1 MKKYVIGVDGGNTKT
16 DYLLYDVDGNFIDGI
31 RCGTCSHESP
41 KIGSFEGAYL
51 EMNDK
56 ITKLLS
62 QNNLTIEDVESGA
75 FGLAGVDA
83 PFQKKAL
90 EEAVEK
96 IGFKKYQVVNDGFL
110 GIKAASPTGTGAC
123 SINGTGTVNV
133 GIDEDGKWMQV
144 GGIGYVAGDEGG
156 GSFLARAAVRI
167 AFDEAYRFGPKT
179 KVTEDVFKMYEITSK
194 KEFSDAIVGKR
205 IDSTYLIKSL
215 FNRANEGD
223 LPAIKVLET
232 AGENM
237 GRSTAG
243 VIAEINVKEPINVI
257 LAGSVWAKATN
268 DNMVNKFKEHAQIK
282 SHGRHAEVIA
292 GVLKQGKEDH
302 HHCHLQKT
310 HHYLAKALF
319 PVKQHGAGNHKE
331 QDVAGLCHA
340 HHKKCQCAGGLS
352 SRYLIMTHGI
362 DARVH
367 IKYKENSK

>member
-16 DYLLYDVDGNFIDGI
+16 DYLLYDTEGNFVDGI
-31 RCGTCSHESP
+31 RSGTCSHEAPSV
-41 KIGSFEGAYL
+41 GSFEGAYL
-51 EMNDK
+51 VMKSK
-56 ITKLLS
+56 IEELLS
-62 QNNLTIEDVESGA
+62 RNNLTIKDVVSGA

-90 EEAVEK
+90 EDAVEK
-96 IGFKKYQVVNDGFL
+96 IGFKEYQVVNDGFL

-156 GSFLARAAVRI
+156 GSFLSRAAVRI
-167 AFDEAYRFGPKT
+167 AFDEAFRFGPKT
-179 KVTEDVFKMYEITSK
+179 KVTEDVFKMYGITSK

-205 IDSTYLIKSL
+205 IDSTYLIKAL

-223 LPAIKVLET
+223 EVAIKVLET

-243 VIAEINVKEPINVI
+243 CISEINLVEPVNVI

-268 DNMVNKFKEHAQIK
+268 FAMLNKFKEVVSNLTKKNCNFIVLNEPPVLGAILW
-282 SHGRHAEVIA
+282 ALEIA
-292 GVLKQGKEDH
+292 NKKLPSSELKAKVLESIILYQQS
-302 HHCHLQKT
+302 C
-310 HHYLAKALF
+310 
-319 PVKQHGAGNHKE
+319 N
-331 QDVAGLCHA
+331 
-340 HHKKCQCAGGLS
+340 
-352 SRYLIMTHGI
+352 
-362 DARVH
+362 
-367 IKYKENSK
+367 

>member
-16 DYLLYDVDGNFIDGI
+16 DYLLYDIEGNFVYGV

-41 KIGSFEGAYL
+41 KIGSFNGAYI
-51 EMNDK
+51 EMNNQ
-56 ITKLLS
+56 ITNLLER
-62 QNNLTIEDVESGA
+62 NNLTIEDVESGA

-110 GIKAASPTGTGAC
+110 GIKAASPTGTGVC

-167 AFDEAYRFGPKT
+167 AFDEAFRFGPKT
-179 KVTEDVFKMYEITSK
+179 KVTEDVFKMYGIESK

-223 LPAIKVLET
+223 APAIKVLET

-243 VIAEINVKEPINVI
+243 VIAEINIKEPVNVI

-268 DNMVNKFKEHAQIK
+268 DNMVNKFKEVVTNLTKKECNFIILNEPPVLGAIIWALEVANGKLPSIEMKNKILNSIVEYQK
-282 SHGRHAEVIA
+282 S
-292 GVLKQGKEDH
+292 Q
-302 HHCHLQKT
+302 
-310 HHYLAKALF
+310 
-319 PVKQHGAGNHKE
+319 N
-331 QDVAGLCHA
+331 
-340 HHKKCQCAGGLS
+340 
-352 SRYLIMTHGI
+352 
-362 DARVH
+362 
-367 IKYKENSK
+367 